1 MQPANISWKDLANM
15 PIGQAYA
22 DQAPRLSTSE
32 RSRQNED
39 MRARPNGRLSCL
51 CDSTS
56 TNKNSSVLRL

>member
-56 TNKNSSVLRL
+56 TN